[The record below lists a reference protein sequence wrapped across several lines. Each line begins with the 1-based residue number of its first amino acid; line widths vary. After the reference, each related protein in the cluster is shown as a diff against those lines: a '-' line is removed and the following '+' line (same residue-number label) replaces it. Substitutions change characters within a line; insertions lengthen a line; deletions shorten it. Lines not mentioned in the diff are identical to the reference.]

1 MEFERIYYD
10 GLYEDFILKLKND
23 YFIEIDD
30 EDIYWRGFYSQGDGL
45 SFDFKIEGL
54 DAVNFL
60 KKINSLGH
68 EEISLLFENN
78 FIFEIE
84 IKTHKNFFAINYCH
98 SNTRDIELI
107 VEFSDELEYSD
118 QIQNKIFTVEESIQ
132 SIQNEIKSWYVSECD
147 NLYDEIYKAYL
158 EFEKV
163 AENEEEVCGNQ
174 EDMASSD
181 NINLLINLLID
192 PEMNIE
198 KVVEMIADA
207 KDLSYTKGE
216 SINLIEKF
224 IKNFNDDYV
233 IIKKVK

>member
-1 MEFERIYYD
+1 MEFERIYYE

-30 EDIYWRGFYSQGDGL
+30 EDIYWRGFCSQGDGL

-60 KKINSLGH
+60 KKINSLSH

-78 FIFEIE
+78 FIFEIG
-84 IKTHKNFFAINYCH
+84 IKTHKNFFANNYCH

-107 VEFSDELEYSD
+107 VEFQEEFGFNE

-147 NLYDEIYKAYL
+147 NLYDEIYKVFL
-158 EFEKV
+158 ECEEV
-163 AENEEEVCGNQ
+163 VENEEEVCDKQ
-174 EDMASSD
+174 EDAETSD
-181 NINLLINLLID
+181 DINLLINLLID

>member
-1 MEFERIYYD
+1 MEFERIYYE

-30 EDIYWRGFYSQGDGL
+30 EDIHWRGFSSQGDGL

-54 DAVNFL
+54 DVVNFL
-60 KKINSLGH
+60 KKINSSNH

-78 FIFEIE
+78 FIFEIG
-84 IKTHKNFFAINYCH
+84 IKTYKNFFANNYCH

-107 VEFSDELEYSD
+107 VEFSEELEYNE

-132 SIQNEIKSWYVSECD
+132 SIQNEIKSWYVSECN
-147 NLYDEIYKAYL
+147 NLYVEIYKVYL
-158 EFEKV
+158 EFEE
-163 AENEEEVCGNQ
+163 AENEEW
-174 EDMASSD
+174 EDEENKMTNSD
-181 NINLLINLLID
+181 IIGSLID

-198 KVVEMIADA
+198 KVVETINDA

-216 SINLIEKF
+216 SFNLIENF
-224 IKNFNDDYV
+224 IKNFKDEYM

>member
-1 MEFERIYYD
+1 MEFERIYYE

-30 EDIYWRGFYSQGDGL
+30 EDIHWRGFSSQGDGL

-54 DAVNFL
+54 DVVNFL
-60 KKINSLGH
+60 KKINSSNH

-78 FIFEIE
+78 FIFEIG
-84 IKTHKNFFAINYCH
+84 IKTYKNFFANNYCH

-107 VEFSDELEYSD
+107 VEFSEELEYNE

-132 SIQNEIKSWYVSECD
+132 SIQNEIKSWYVSECN
-147 NLYDEIYKAYL
+147 NLYVEIYKVYL
-158 EFEKV
+158 EFEE
-163 AENEEEVCGNQ
+163 AENEEDAGDKQ

-181 NINLLINLLID
+181 NINLSINLLID

-224 IKNFNDDYV
+224 IKNFNDEYM

>member
-1 MEFERIYYD
+1 MEFERIYYE

-30 EDIYWRGFYSQGDGL
+30 EDIHWRGFSSQGDGL

-54 DAVNFL
+54 DVVNFL
-60 KKINSLGH
+60 KKINSSNH

-78 FIFEIE
+78 FIFEIG
-84 IKTHKNFFAINYCH
+84 IKTYKNFFANNYCH

-107 VEFSDELEYSD
+107 VEFSEELEYNE

-132 SIQNEIKSWYVSECD
+132 SIQNEIKSWYVSECN
-147 NLYDEIYKAYL
+147 NLYVEIYKVYL
-158 EFEKV
+158 EFEE
-163 AENEEEVCGNQ
+163 AENEEDAGDKQ

-181 NINLLINLLID
+181 NINLSINLLID

-198 KVVEMIADA
+198 KVVEMINDA

-216 SINLIEKF
+216 SFNMIARF
-224 IKNFNDDYV
+224 IKNFNNEYM

>member
-1 MEFERIYYD
+1 MEFERIYYE

-30 EDIYWRGFYSQGDGL
+30 EDIYWRGFCSQGDGL

-60 KKINSLGH
+60 EKINSLSH

-78 FIFEIE
+78 FIFEIG
-84 IKTHKNFFAINYCH
+84 IKTHKNFFANNYCH

-107 VEFSDELEYSD
+107 VEFQEEFGFNE

-147 NLYDEIYKAYL
+147 NLYDEIYKVFL
-158 EFEKV
+158 ECEEV
-163 AENEEEVCGNQ
+163 VENEEE
-174 EDMASSD
+174 DIIISD
-181 NINLLINLLID
+181 KIDSLID

-224 IKNFNDDYV
+224 IKNFNDDYM

>member
-1 MEFERIYYD
+1 MEFERIYYE

-30 EDIYWRGFYSQGDGL
+30 EDIHWRGFSSQGDGL

-54 DAVNFL
+54 DVVNFL
-60 KKINSLGH
+60 KKINSSNH

-78 FIFEIE
+78 FIFEIG
-84 IKTHKNFFAINYCH
+84 IKTYKNFFANNYCH

-107 VEFSDELEYSD
+107 VEFSEELEYNE

-132 SIQNEIKSWYVSECD
+132 SIQNEIKSWYVSECN
-147 NLYDEIYKAYL
+147 NLYVEIYKVYL
-158 EFEKV
+158 EFEE
-163 AENEEEVCGNQ
+163 AENEEDAGDKQ

-181 NINLLINLLID
+181 NINLSINLLID

-224 IKNFNDDYV
+224 IKNFNDDYI
-233 IIKKVK
+233 IIKKVI

>member
-1 MEFERIYYD
+1 MEFERIYYE

-30 EDIYWRGFYSQGDGL
+30 EDIYWRGFCSQGDGL

-84 IKTHKNFFAINYCH
+84 IKTHKNFFANNYCH
-98 SNTRDIELI
+98 SNTRDIELT
-107 VEFSDELEYSD
+107 VEFLEELEYNE
-118 QIQNKIFTVEESIQ
+118 QIQNKIFIVEESIQ

-147 NLYDEIYKAYL
+147 NLYNKIYEAYL

-163 AENEEEVCGNQ
+163 MENEEEVCDKQ
-174 EDMASSD
+174 EDMAISD
-181 NINLLINLLID
+181 KINSLINLLID

-198 KVVEMIADA
+198 KVVEMINDA

-216 SINLIEKF
+216 SFNMIARF
-224 IKNFNDDYV
+224 IKNFNNEYM

>member
-1 MEFERIYYD
+1 MEFDEIYTE
-10 GLYEDFILKLKND
+10 GIVESFIDKLKVAGVEVEEEK
-23 YFIEIDD
+23 IH
-30 EDIYWRGFYSQGDGL
+30 WRGFGSQGDGL

-54 DAVNFL
+54 DVVNFL
-60 KKINSLGH
+60 KKINSSCH
-68 EEISLLFENN
+68 EEISLLFEND
-78 FIFEIE
+78 FIFEIG
-84 IKTHKNFFAINYCH
+84 IKTHKNFFANNYCH

-107 VEFSDELEYSD
+107 VEFSEELEYNE

-132 SIQNEIKSWYVSECD
+132 TIQNEIKSWYVSECD
-147 NLYDEIYKAYL
+147 NLYDEIYNAYL
-158 EFEKV
+158 EFEE

-198 KVVEMIADA
+198 KVVEMVADA

>member
-1 MEFERIYYD
+1 MEFERIYYE

-30 EDIYWRGFYSQGDGL
+30 EDIHWRGFGSQGDGL

-60 KKINSLGH
+60 KKRNSLSN
-68 EEISLLFENN
+68 EEIGLLFEND
-78 FIFEIE
+78 FIFEIG
-84 IKTHKNFFAINYCH
+84 IKTYKNFFANNYCH

-107 VEFSDELEYSD
+107 VEFSDELEYSE

-132 SIQNEIKSWYVSECD
+132 SIQNEIKSWYVLECD
-147 NLYDEIYKAYL
+147 NLYDKIYNAYL
-158 EFEKV
+158 EFEE
-163 AENEEEVCGNQ
+163 AENEEDDYGKQ
-174 EDMASSD
+174 EGMTIFDK
-181 NINLLINLLID
+181 INLLID

-198 KVVEMIADA
+198 KVVEMIEDA

-224 IKNFNDDYV
+224 IKNFNNEYL
-233 IIKKVK
+233 IIKKLN